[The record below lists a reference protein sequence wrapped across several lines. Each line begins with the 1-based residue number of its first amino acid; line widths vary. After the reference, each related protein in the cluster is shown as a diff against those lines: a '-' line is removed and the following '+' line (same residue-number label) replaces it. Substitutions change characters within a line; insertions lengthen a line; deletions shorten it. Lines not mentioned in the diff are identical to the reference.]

1 MLPRSPLLAALA
13 ALAVALA
20 APAATAQ
27 ASQSLT
33 IEIRDLPAT
42 AQSNGTLV
50 ALPFTVH
57 ATVSGAAP
65 CLSQSGQTAYTIALD
80 AKVTNT
86 TGNATRAQVNP
97 KQVTIAGPV
106 LLPAGGGSAERT
118 EGATLLVY
126 PGPYAGAGLNA
137 SVTVTASFSG
147 GNGGCTGSTTA
158 PAQDTA
164 DVRATFDPVPA
175 LYGNDGSGGNAMPAP
190 GAVLLMAALG
200 AAVLVLRRKQD

>member
-1 MLPRSPLLAALA
+1 MPSRPLLLAAAFAAVLA
-13 ALAVALA
+13 L
-20 APAATAQ
+20 PAASAQ
-27 ASQSLT
+27 ASQSLA

-42 AQSNGTLV
+42 ATSNGTMLAV
-50 ALPFTVH
+50 PFTVH

-65 CLSQSGQTAYTIALD
+65 CLSQAGQTSYVIDLD

-106 LLPAGGGSAERT
+106 LVPAAGGSAERT

-126 PGPYAGAGLNA
+126 PGPYAGEGLNA

-147 GNGGCTGSTTA
+147 GNAGCTGTSTA
-158 PAQDTA
+158 AAQDTA
-164 DVRATFDPVPA
+164 DLRAGFEPVPA
-175 LYGNDGSGGNAMPAP
+175 SVFGDDSGGGQEMPAP
-190 GAVLLMAALG
+190 GAVLLLVALG
-200 AAVLVLRRKQD
+200 AVVLVLRRKA